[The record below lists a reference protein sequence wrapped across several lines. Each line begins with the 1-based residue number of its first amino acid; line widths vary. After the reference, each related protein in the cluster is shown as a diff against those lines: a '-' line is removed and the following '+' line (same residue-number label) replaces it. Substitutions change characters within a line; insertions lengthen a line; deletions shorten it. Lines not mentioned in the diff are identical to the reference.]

1 MYRHEG
7 LIVRGTIVKIC
18 IFLGVLFFSLSIFA
32 VEDYAATPAEAEMCT
47 KRVYSRKDPKN
58 PDWGHMHHYCDGLR
72 FYQRAMRD
80 RSNPAGFKFNINNAT
95 TNYNYVLTHTSP
107 GFHMRP
113 EVMVMKGQLLELAS
127 KTLEASQ
134 LYNEAIR
141 LNPKFAM
148 AYGALGNFYAKTGSK
163 DQALKVYTEG
173 LKRNP
178 RNRYLLA
185 RYKAL
190 GGRSAEI
197 SQ

>member
-1 MYRHEG
+1 
-7 LIVRGTIVKIC
+7 
-18 IFLGVLFFSLSIFA
+18 
-32 VEDYAATPAEAEMCT
+32 
-47 KRVYSRKDPKN
+47 
-58 PDWGHMHHYCDGLR
+58 MHHYCDGLR

-80 RSNPAGFKFNINNAT
+80 RNDPPGLKFNINNAT
-95 TNYNYVLTHTSP
+95 TNYDYILVHTSP

-113 EVMVMKGQLLELAS
+113 EVLVMKGQLLELAS
-127 KTLEASQ
+127 KTLEAAQ
-134 LYNEAIR
+134 LYNEA
-141 LNPKFAM
+141 LKLDPKFSM